1 MPVYKIYIVY
11 FKRIKY
17 SGLWITTVGCM
28 EFNTDTVS
36 FLDSET
42 VKQTSTFIGQHD
54 MTGVVIN
61 SSALYLAKD
70 TYFSNQEVFVIRRF
84 IWKIILRILPFKPF
98 NYSPGDT
105 GYENLTQN
113 DWTSNWV
120 VLCKYTNAK

>member
-70 TYFSNQEVFVIRRF
+70 TYFSNQKVFVIRRF